1 MTTPASAL
9 YARVSSEQQAQAQTI
24 DSQLA
29 ALRERIARE
38 GALLSPEHLP
48 PISFKI
54 NFRLRLTMA

>member
-29 ALRERIARE
+29 ALRERIARD
-38 GALLSPEHLP
+38 GRTA
-48 PISFKI
+48 
-54 NFRLRLTMA
+54 